1 MKKKKI
7 IFWAAVGCGVSLC
20 AGIAAQ
26 GGILADAENSSG
38 MAGNA
43 FENYFVAGGS
53 VRLVDDEHGA
63 GIRFH
68 VMMSEDDYAK
78 NIKDG
83 VTTGTLILPKS
94 LLAEGGELT
103 LEDTRAMNID
113 TTSVWE
119 STTYSGATYKQS
131 IAYVYNIPKENYGS
145 DLYARGYVKSGDK
158 IAYTAVS
165 APISMS
171 WVAQDEYNDENSL
184 LTAEQKQTLKE
195 TYVDFSVLYHVDG
208 TAANVETAEYGS
220 LLEKP
225 QNPEKEGYRFAGW
238 FDRSGDYE
246 WDFSKNAVSGTVN
259 LYAKFIKTYQ
269 VTFTD
274 GTQTVVKEYDENAII
289 PESDIPNFTSV
300 TLIHKGWKSKVDTTV
315 TKNVTYTA
323 MMFHPVKT
331 LADFNAIGATTES
344 LQGNYMLVSD
354 IDAKDKAINTVAHND
369 TGKAFQGVFDG
380 NGHTISNCT
389 LTTATANKGFNCSL
403 FGTVAA
409 SGVIRNLNVV
419 NAVINTRFGGGIATL
434 NWGTIENCFISA
446 TVTIATS
453 TAVNPT
459 GGIASKNAGGKI
471 RNCVAVIKAGSGVTN
486 ACVGGIAGR
495 TTNVNSVIENCY
507 LYSETFE
514 IFETSKSG
522 DANDLRQT
530 TNAQAVK
537 TTEALKALDYSMFDS
552 AIWDFSGEY
561 PNVKVQG

>member
-331 LADFNAIGATTES
+331 LADFNAIGATTKS

-354 IDAKDKAINTVAHND
+354 IDAKDKAINTVACYED
-369 TGKAFQGVFDG
+369 SKTDQFSGVFDG
-380 NGHTISNCT
+380 NGHTISNCDPIARCKK
-389 LTTATANKGFNCSL
+389 TTNCSL
-403 FGTVAA
+403 FGMVNTE
-409 SGVIRNLNVV
+409 GVIRNLNVV
-419 NAVINTRFGGGIATL
+419 NCVVKQIGGGIAAV
-434 NWGTIENCFISA
+434 NYGTIENCFISA
-446 TVTIATS
+446 TIKSVLN
-453 TAVNPT
+453 VGNPS
-459 GGIASKNAGGKI
+459 GGIAGKNGGKI
-471 RNCVAVIKAGSGVTN
+471 KNCVAVITAGSGVTN
-486 ACVGGIAGR
+486 AFAGGIAGR
-495 TTNVNSVIENCY
+495 TVNKFSVIENCY
-507 LYSETFE
+507 LCSATFDV
-514 IFETSKSG
+514 FEKNVPTG
-522 DANDLRQT
+522 GVDLGKT
-530 TNAQAVK
+530 TNAQTVRTA
-537 TTEALKALDYSMFDS
+537 EDLKALDRSVFDDS
-552 AIWDFSGEY
+552 IWDFSGEY
-561 PNVKVQG
+561 PKVKVQG

>member
-7 IFWAAVGCGVSLC
+7 IFLAVVGCGVSLC

-158 IAYTAVS
+158 IAYTALS

-300 TLIHKGWKSKVDTTV
+300 TLIHKGWKSKVDST
-315 TKNVTYTA
+315 
-323 MMFHPVKT
+323 
-331 LADFNAIGATTES
+331 
-344 LQGNYMLVSD
+344 
-354 IDAKDKAINTVAHND
+354 
-369 TGKAFQGVFDG
+369 
-380 NGHTISNCT
+380 
-389 LTTATANKGFNCSL
+389 
-403 FGTVAA
+403 
-409 SGVIRNLNVV
+409 RNE
-419 NAVINTRFGGGIATL
+419 R
-434 NWGTIENCFISA
+434 
-446 TVTIATS
+446 
-453 TAVNPT
+453 
-459 GGIASKNAGGKI
+459 
-471 RNCVAVIKAGSGVTN
+471 R
-486 ACVGGIAGR
+486 
-495 TTNVNSVIENCY
+495 Y
-507 LYSETFE
+507 LY
-514 IFETSKSG
+514 G
-522 DANDLRQT
+522 ND
-530 TNAQAVK
+530 VP
-537 TTEALKALDYSMFDS
+537 SC
-552 AIWDFSGEY
+552 
-561 PNVKVQG
+561 